1 MSLAATLARDGVR
14 PVSFLPAI
22 KCSTC
27 GIDIEISE
35 LADHVCSGQSAP
47 VTAPAPTPAP
57 PPSPPKSRIP
67 GLSNPFKLRQH
78 DASSTPPATGAHT
91 REEQEQ
97 TPSRGPTLSKKP
109 SRIALP
115 KINATAANQSF
126 LSPHPKF
133 EAPITPASSGGKFS
147 SLRNIISP
155 MPRHLDQRPPSPE
168 LSANLD
174 CAFPPWPTS
183 GSSTPGRPSTSNGR
197 RTPATDR
204 APSRA
209 ESRAASR
216 NEQHNLTVEDPYS
229 YEPKS
234 PRLNG
239 GENVLQRLNTLKSGP
254 FAAKRQGSAESKDGG
269 ASSNLR
275 RPSAVEANR
284 PATASSTHS
293 RPTTPATSHSQSEIS
308 RIPKKATPPPRPSR
322 PSEEIFSP
330 TFLEQFS
337 AEPEDASVPKTA
349 GLVSNNSYPA
359 SPAPE
364 TSRSGLQTLAKQRS
378 EPALRSSQRR
388 PSLANP
394 PPSAL
399 PLPLR
404 SQSRNALRTDH
415 RIQDA
420 PPVPKPVSQYMQ
432 LESSHAPS
440 ESDASTISTTHSS
453 NYTDHTYST
462 RPSPA
467 GSVEALS
474 PLANALSK
482 PEDDEQ
488 LRPAGLNIRA
498 QQKPGERAELP
509 RQASPP
515 RAFTRHAPIPPTPAK
530 REDFYALESPMDPN
544 MLPHRAA
551 AGQEPREASF
561 KVPSAQASPLRTR
574 TPVEVP
580 RVDPVNRQLS
590 PMVPQEPSLDGHETG
605 SHSSSHYGS
614 RAPSEAGDMKAAPQG
629 TSQPPPTPEQP
640 QQRRHAR
647 RPTMSHKAMCRGC
660 GHMIEGKSVKAADGR
675 LTGRWHKACFVCRT
689 CDAPFLTADF
699 YVINNHPYCEHHY
712 HEQNDSLCHGCNRG
726 IEGQYLETTTSTRQG
741 VVDKKYHPR
750 CFTCSQCRVILTDD
764 YFEINSRVY
773 CERHALAAMRVQA
786 HAAGVQGLYP
796 TDHRAM
802 MAGRRTTRLINPMMA

>member
-14 PVSFLPAI
+14 PASFLPAI

-27 GIDIEISE
+27 GIEIEISA

-47 VTAPAPTPAP
+47 VTAPAPAPAP
-57 PPSPPKSRIP
+57 CPSPPKSRIP
-67 GLSNPFKLRQH
+67 NLSNPFKLRQQ
-78 DASSTPPATGAHT
+78 DTSDTPPAADARVQEERERTQT
-91 REEQEQ
+91 R
-97 TPSRGPTLSKKP
+97 TLTLNKKP

-115 KINATAANQSF
+115 KINANAANQSF
-126 LSPHPKF
+126 LSPRPKF
-133 EAPITPASSGGKFS
+133 EAPITPASSGGKLA
-147 SLRNIISP
+147 SLRNMISP
-155 MPRHLDQRPPSPE
+155 MPRQLDQRPPSPE

-174 CAFPPWPTS
+174 CAFPPFPTS
-183 GSSTPGRPSTSNGR
+183 GSSTPGRPSTSHGR
-197 RTPATDR
+197 RTPALDS

-229 YEPKS
+229 YEPKR

-239 GENVLQRLNTLKSGP
+239 GENVLQRFNTLKSGP
-254 FAAKRQGSAESKDGG
+254 FAAKRQGSAESTKD
-269 ASSNLR
+269 ASAASHLR
-275 RPSAVEANR
+275 KRSAVEANR
-284 PATASSTHS
+284 PATALSTHS
-293 RPTTPATSHSQSEIS
+293 RPVTPAMSQSQSEIGDTT
-308 RIPKKATPPPRPSR
+308 KKATPPSRPLR
-322 PSEEIFSP
+322 PSEEVFSP
-330 TFLEQFS
+330 TFLDQFS
-337 AEPEDASVPKTA
+337 TEPEDASIPKTP
-349 GLVSNNSYPA
+349 GLDHNKSFPA
-359 SPAPE
+359 SPALEPV
-364 TSRSGLQTLAKQRS
+364 SSGLQTLAKQRS
-378 EPALRSSQRR
+378 EPALRSFQRR

-399 PLPLR
+399 PLPVR
-404 SQSRNALRTDH
+404 SPSRNELRTDP
-415 RIQDA
+415 RMQDA
-420 PPVPKPVSQYMQ
+420 PPVPKPVSQHRQ
-432 LESSHAPS
+432 KESSHAPS

-453 NYTDHTYST
+453 PFTDHTYST

-482 PEDDEQ
+482 TEDDEQ
-488 LRPAGLNIRA
+488 LRPARLNIRA

-515 RAFTRHAPIPPTPAK
+515 RAFNRPPPVPPTPSK
-530 REDFYALESPMDPN
+530 REDFYTLESPMDPN
-544 MLPHRAA
+544 MPRHRAA
-551 AGQEPREASF
+551 ASFEAPLA
-561 KVPSAQASPLRTR
+561 PSSPLRTR

-580 RVDPVNRQLS
+580 RVDPVSRPPL
-590 PMVPQEPSLDGHETG
+590 PVVAQEPSLDDHDVG

-614 RAPSEAGDMKAAPQG
+614 RAPSEAGDSKSAPQS
-629 TSQPPPTPEQP
+629 TFKAPPTSEQP

-647 RPTMSHKAMCRGC
+647 RPTVSHKAMCRGC

-741 VVDKKYHPR
+741 VIDKKYHPR

-764 YFEINSRVY
+764 YFEISCRVY

-802 MAGRRTTRLINPMMA
+802 MAGRRTTRLINPMMT

>member
-14 PVSFLPAI
+14 PASFLPAI

-27 GIDIEISE
+27 GIEIEISA
-35 LADHVCSGQSAP
+35 LADHICSDQGVSA
-47 VTAPAPTPAP
+47 TAPAPAP
-57 PPSPPKSRIP
+57 CPSPPKSRIP
-67 GLSNPFKLRQH
+67 NLSNPFKLRQQ
-78 DASSTPPATGAHT
+78 DASDTPPATDAPFQEERERTHT
-91 REEQEQ
+91 KA
-97 TPSRGPTLSKKP
+97 PTLHKKP

-115 KINATAANQSF
+115 KINANAANQSF
-126 LSPHPKF
+126 LSPRPKF
-133 EAPITPASSGGKFS
+133 EAPITPAPSGGKLA
-147 SLRNIISP
+147 SLRDMISP

-168 LSANLD
+168 MSANLD
-174 CAFPPWPTS
+174 WAFPRFPTS

-197 RTPATDR
+197 RTPALGG

-254 FAAKRQGSAESKDGG
+254 FAARRQGSAESTKDGSA
-269 ASSNLR
+269 ASHLR
-275 RPSAVEANR
+275 KASAVEAKR
-284 PATASSTHS
+284 PAIASSTHS
-293 RPTTPATSHSQSEIS
+293 RPVTPAMSQSQSEIS
-308 RIPKKATPPPRPSR
+308 GTPKKASSSSPPPRPSR
-322 PSEEIFSP
+322 PSEDVLSP

-337 AEPEDASVPKTA
+337 NEPEYASISKTS
-349 GLVSNNSYPA
+349 GFDHDKSYPA

-364 TSRSGLQTLAKQRS
+364 PVGSRSQTLAKQRS

-399 PLPLR
+399 PLPIR
-404 SQSRNALRTDH
+404 SQSRNGMRTDY
-415 RIQDA
+415 RMQDA
-420 PPVPKPVSQYMQ
+420 PPVPKPVSQHRQ
-432 LESSHAPS
+432 KESNHAPS
-440 ESDASTISTTHSS
+440 ESDTSTISTTHSS
-453 NYTDHTYST
+453 PFTDHTYST

-467 GSVEALS
+467 GSMEALS
-474 PLANALSK
+474 PFANALSK

-488 LRPAGLNIRA
+488 LLRPAGLNIRV

-509 RQASPP
+509 RQGSPP
-515 RAFTRHAPIPPTPAK
+515 RAFNRPPPVPPTPTK
-530 REDFYALESPMDPN
+530 REDFYALESPMDPH
-544 MLPHRAA
+544 MPPHRAA
-551 AGQEPREASF
+551 VEAPFEASLA
-561 KVPSAQASPLRTR
+561 PTSPLRTM
-574 TPVEVP
+574 TPAEVP
-580 RVDPVNRQLS
+580 RVDPVVRHDP
-590 PMVPQEPSLDGHETG
+590 PMIAQEPSFHDYDVG
-605 SHSSSHYGS
+605 SHSGSHYGS
-614 RAPSEAGDMKAAPQG
+614 RAPSEAGEMKFAPQS
-629 TSQPPPTPEQP
+629 TYKPPPTPEQP
-640 QQRRHAR
+640 QHRRHAR
-647 RPTMSHKAMCRGC
+647 RPTLSQKAMCRGC

-741 VVDKKYHPR
+741 VVDKKYHPC

-802 MAGRRTTRLINPMMA
+802 MAGRRTTRLINPMMQ